1 MKVMCN
7 LCGKIS
13 DLMVST
19 SFAADEGGQLKTFH
33 FCCPEHLVEYTRKKG
48 IELDNR

>member
-7 LCGKIS
+7 LCGKVS

-19 SFAADEGGQLKTFH
+19 SFATDENGQLRTYH
-33 FCCPEHLVEYTRKKG
+33 FCSKEHLAEFAKKKG
-48 IELDNR
+48 IEIDKD